1 MPLQQTDPLGI
12 RPAQQPPMMQRM
24 GDGPAPFLA
33 APVSD
38 QQMVQAVNRVP
49 QGSQQGGRPRNTDD
63 LLSALP
69 QMGSPVL
76 DAFTRHTIR
85 QNAPAV
91 NQLLSRPQGR
101 STLQP
106 TSPSGIAS
114 IAPPPSVGR
123 SEPPMA
129 GAAQALAS
137 RGRGMPGGPRDSM
150 LVHMNPVEVQA
161 LADASPIGGLPINP
175 DTGMPEAFAFLLPM
189 AMGAGGAALGKAG
202 LLGGLGAL
210 GGGALGAGLG
220 GFSKGMIEGRS
231 LGDSLLQGVVGGVSS
246 YALGSLFQGMGPDA
260 TGIDAAAA
268 GGNQSAMAAQNAAAE
283 GINIMPSPS
292 TSLPGDLASSAAGSG
307 PMLAPPGGPFTAGET
322 SLLNTARSTLA
333 NPADIEQN
341 LLGQVFNNP
350 EMGQTMFT
358 PESAALA
365 RSVGPTLDPFTQ
377 TAASAPNLGNAL
389 KDQFT
394 TSALSSPESMGRLG
408 GGLLAEGVVGPVT
421 GQVQSPLRTN
431 KKPYQYTRND
441 PEPGDTEV
449 TRMSPSRL
457 KNYGRT
463 PEGQHRFF
471 QSRSLNYQEGGLVD
485 AGIGSLD
492 PEGEQELVVNA
503 KLAAIGRH
511 PNPEAALMAYAE
523 RFGVEALKQLMRGA
537 TLKPGEGEA
546 LQGQGGGMADL
557 IPAVIDGEQPA
568 RLSSGEVVVPADVV
582 SGVGDGD
589 TEAGAERLKDM
600 MAQIRMAKTGST
612 QQPMPIDEA
621 MAQA

>member
-1 MPLQQTDPLGI
+1 MPLTQQDPLGI
-12 RPAQQPPMMQRM
+12 RPARPAQPPMMQRM
-24 GDGPAPFLA
+24 SPSAVRNLGDPIAPEMS
-33 APVSD
+33 APLVG
-38 QQMVQAVNRVP
+38 MAP
-49 QGSQQGGRPRNTDD
+49 
-63 LLSALP
+63 
-69 QMGSPVL
+69 
-76 DAFTRHTIR
+76 
-85 QNAPAV
+85 NAPRQRA
-91 NQLLSRPQGR
+91 PQSLNSLAPQVAGASPEIGNAFQR
-101 STLQP
+101 EAIEP
-106 TSPSGIAS
+106 TMPSGIAS

-129 GAAQALAS
+129 GAARALAS
-137 RGRGMPGGPRDSM
+137 RGRGMPGGPKDSM

-189 AMGAGGAALGKAG
+189 LGGLAGSSLATAGVLGSMSALTAGAIGSGLGGFAQGMAQGESVGDSLLRGVIGGVGAYGLGSLSQAFSGADAAAGAIDPAATADLTDLAGAGGA
-202 LLGGLGAL
+202 
-210 GGGALGAGLG
+210 
-220 GFSKGMIEGRS
+220 
-231 LGDSLLQGVVGGVSS
+231 
-246 YALGSLFQGMGPDA
+246 P
-260 TGIDAAAA
+260 
-268 GGNQSAMAAQNAAAE
+268 MAATSPLMQQAPMATTMSPNAAASF
-283 GINIMPSPS
+283 GGGDYGYGGGGMSNPTMQ
-292 TSLPGDLASSAAGSG
+292 TSSIHG
-307 PMLAPPGGPFTAGET
+307 P
-322 SLLNTARSTLA
+322 A
-333 NPADIEQN
+333 N
-341 LLGQVFNNP
+341 L
-350 EMGQTMFT
+350 
-358 PESAALA
+358 
-365 RSVGPTLDPFTQ
+365 
-377 TAASAPNLGNAL
+377 ASAPSAPVSNFVSPTPLKTMPYNTAGGPGPLTGGSIDPTGASLGFNASRPSLGNAL
-389 KDQFT
+389 KDSVSNIGMMDFIPA
-394 TSALSSPESMGRLG
+394 ALPDVINPQVPETGSS
-408 GGLLAEGVVGPVT
+408 LAP
-421 GQVQSPLRTN
+421 R
-431 KKPYQYTRND
+431 KKKYSYTRND

-471 QSRSLNYQEGGLVD
+471 QNRSLNFQEGGLVD

-492 PEGEQELVVNA
+492 PEGEQEIVVNA

-523 RFGVEALKQLMRGA
+523 RFGVEALKQLMRGV

-589 TEAGAERLKDM
+589 TEAGAARLKDM

>member
-1 MPLQQTDPLGI
+1 MPITQQDPLGI
-12 RPAQQPPMMQRM
+12 RPAGPAQPPLMQRM
-24 GDGPAPFLA
+24 SPSAVRNLGDPIAPEMSAPLVGMAPNAPRQPAPQSLNSLA
-33 APVSD
+33 
-38 QQMVQAVNRVP
+38 P
-49 QGSQQGGRPRNTDD
+49 QVAG
-63 LLSALP
+63 A
-69 QMGSPVL
+69 SPEIGN
-76 DAFTRHTIR
+76 AFQREAIE
-85 QNAPAV
+85 
-91 NQLLSRPQGR
+91 
-101 STLQP
+101 P
-106 TSPSGIAS
+106 TMPSGIAS

-129 GAAQALAS
+129 GAARALAS

-189 AMGAGGAALGKAG
+189 
-202 LLGGLGAL
+202 LGGLAGSSLATAGVLGSMSALTAGAI
-210 GGGALGAGLG
+210 GSGLG
-220 GFSKGMIEGRS
+220 GFAQGMAQGES
-231 LGDSLLQGVVGGVSS
+231 VGDSLLRGVIGGVGA
-246 YALGSLFQGMGPDA
+246 YGLGSLSQAFSGA
-260 TGIDAAAA
+260 DAAAGA
-268 GGNQSAMAAQNAAAE
+268 IDPAAA
-283 GINIMPSPS
+283 NA
-292 TSLPGDLASSAAGSG
+292 LPGDLASSAAGSG
-307 PMLAPPGGPFTAGET
+307 AQMAPIQPMMPGAYAPPTSVGLAPTTIPGGATVSPLGSPLAAPTPFTPQ
-322 SLLNTARSTLA
+322 S
-333 NPADIEQN
+333 N
-341 LLGQVFNNP
+341 LLGYNP
-350 EMGQTMFT
+350 ATSPNSFT
-358 PESAALA
+358 LTGGPSVAPSPGYFDSAIQNLSSPASAA
-365 RSVGPTLDPFTQ
+365 PTAI
-377 TAASAPNLGNAL
+377 AAPGAVTPSLGNAL
-389 KDQFT
+389 KDSVSNMGMMDFIPA
-394 TSALSSPESMGRLG
+394 ALPDVINPQVPETGST
-408 GGLLAEGVVGPVT
+408 LAP
-421 GQVQSPLRTN
+421 R
-431 KKPYQYTRND
+431 KKKYSYTRND

-457 KNYGRT
+457 RDYGRT
-463 PEGQHRFF
+463 PEGQHSFF
-471 QSRSLNYQEGGLVD
+471 QNRSLNYQEGGLVD

-523 RFGVEALKQLMRGA
+523 RFGVEALKQLMRGV

-568 RLSSGEVVVPADVV
+568 RLSSGEVVVPSDVV

-589 TEAGAERLKDM
+589 TEAGAARLKDM

>member
-1 MPLQQTDPLGI
+1 MPITQQDPLGI
-12 RPAQQPPMMQRM
+12 RPARPAQPPMMQRM
-24 GDGPAPFLA
+24 SPSAVRNLGDPIAPEMSAPLVGMAPNAPRQPAPQSLNSLA
-33 APVSD
+33 
-38 QQMVQAVNRVP
+38 P
-49 QGSQQGGRPRNTDD
+49 QVAGDSPEIGR
-63 LLSALP
+63 
-69 QMGSPVL
+69 
-76 DAFTRHTIR
+76 AFQREAIE
-85 QNAPAV
+85 
-91 NQLLSRPQGR
+91 
-101 STLQP
+101 P
-106 TSPSGIAS
+106 TMPSGIAS

-129 GAAQALAS
+129 GAARALAS
-137 RGRGMPGGPRDSM
+137 RGRGMPGGPKDSM

-161 LADASPIGGLPINP
+161 LADASPVGGLPINP

-189 AMGAGGAALGKAG
+189 VMGAGGAALGKAG
-202 LLGGLGAL
+202 LIGGLGAL

-246 YALGSLFQGMGPDA
+246 YALGSLFQGMGADPA
-260 TGIDAAAA
+260 TEALKGGNPAQQAAA
-268 GGNQSAMAAQNAAAE
+268 NLSPAAQE
-283 GINIMPSPS
+283 GKNILMGSMP
-292 TSLPGDLASSAAGSG
+292 
-307 PMLAPPGGPFTAGET
+307 APPGGPFSPGET
-322 SLLNTARSTLA
+322 SFLNAAQSNLA
-333 NPADIEQN
+333 NPAGMEAN
-341 LLGQVFNNP
+341 LLSQTFENP
-350 EMGQTMFT
+350 VMGQTAFT
-358 PESAALA
+358 PERAALA
-365 RSVGPTLDPFTQ
+365 RSVGPTLEPFAQ

-408 GGLLAEGVVGPVT
+408 GGILAEGVVGPVT

-431 KKPYQYTRND
+431 KKSYQYTRNN

-449 TRMSPSRL
+449 TPMSPSRL

-463 PEGQHRFF
+463 GEGQHRFF
-471 QSRSLNYQEGGLVD
+471 QNRSLNFQEGGLVD

-492 PEGEQELVVNA
+492 PEGEQEIVVNA

-523 RFGVEALKQLMRGA
+523 RFGVEALKQLMRGV

-568 RLSSGEVVVPADVV
+568 RLSSGEVVIPSDVV

-589 TEAGAERLKDM
+589 TEAGAARLKDM

-621 MAQA
+621 MAQV